1 MIFGIDRDEGGP
13 VPTVP
18 PPGWVRASRTVL
30 SGVVRR
36 PDDLRVLCE
45 LGFPQG
51 PFRMAPPLAAEDCAV
66 ERSTLVHLGD
76 GTVHA
81 FPDEIALFPGDFR
94 PVHADLSSLR
104 HLLGLLHRRKL
115 RVARECTGGDQR
127 APYAELAGFA
137 DGVRAEF
144 DGADPAVF
152 SEDSPWTYF
161 FGDLEGGLYG
171 AYYYRL
177 EREWDRAVRRRGTG
191 AFRTGTVPAG
201 QASWAQLQDGW
212 SSMSDSAA
220 RDRDAAE
227 TESALSHPPVA
238 PDASAAYGSHP
249 DQLIDFYAPR
259 DGRTGAP
266 VVVVLH
272 GGAWRAP
279 YDRQHVSPFAD
290 FLARRGFAVASVE
303 YRRGSEIPQQRGAGP
318 VAGRWPETFDDVA
331 AAMDALPA
339 LLARELPQADARRI
353 VVTGHSAGGQLA
365 LWAAA
370 RHVLPE
376 GSPWR
381 LPAAPQLRGV
391 VALAPIADFATAVGL
406 DVCSGA
412 VGQFLGREEDFGER
426 APHADPAVL
435 LPTGIATTV
444 VQGTTDVDVPQAV
457 AEAFVDAAAKAGETV
472 GLTLLPDVGH
482 YPLIDPAA
490 DACAVV
496 AEELA
501 QLAW

>member
-1 MIFGIDRDEGGP
+1 
-13 VPTVP
+13 
-18 PPGWVRASRTVL
+18 
-30 SGVVRR
+30 
-36 PDDLRVLCE
+36 
-45 LGFPQG
+45 
-51 PFRMAPPLAAEDCAV
+51 
-66 ERSTLVHLGD
+66 
-76 GTVHA
+76 
-81 FPDEIALFPGDFR
+81 
-94 PVHADLSSLR
+94 
-104 HLLGLLHRRKL
+104 
-115 RVARECTGGDQR
+115 
-127 APYAELAGFA
+127 
-137 DGVRAEF
+137 
-144 DGADPAVF
+144 
-152 SEDSPWTYF
+152 
-161 FGDLEGGLYG
+161 
-171 AYYYRL
+171 
-177 EREWDRAVRRRGTG
+177 
-191 AFRTGTVPAG
+191 
-201 QASWAQLQDGW
+201 
-212 SSMSDSAA
+212 MSDSAA

-227 TESALSHPPVA
+227 AESAFSHPPVA

-259 DGRTGAP
+259 DGRAGAP

-272 GGAWRAP
+272 GGSWRAP

-303 YRRGSEIPQQRGAGP
+303 YRRGSEIPQQRGSGP

-339 LLARELPQADARRI
+339 LLARELPEADARRI

-381 LPAAPQLRGV
+381 LPAPPQLRGV
-391 VALAPIADFATAVGL
+391 VALAPIADFTSSVEL

-412 VGQFLGREEDFGER
+412 VGQLLGGEEDFAER
-426 APHADPAVL
+426 AAHADPAVL

-444 VQGTTDVDVPQAV
+444 VQGTTDFDVPQAV

>member
-1 MIFGIDRDEGGP
+1 
-13 VPTVP
+13 
-18 PPGWVRASRTVL
+18 
-30 SGVVRR
+30 
-36 PDDLRVLCE
+36 
-45 LGFPQG
+45 
-51 PFRMAPPLAAEDCAV
+51 
-66 ERSTLVHLGD
+66 
-76 GTVHA
+76 
-81 FPDEIALFPGDFR
+81 
-94 PVHADLSSLR
+94 
-104 HLLGLLHRRKL
+104 
-115 RVARECTGGDQR
+115 
-127 APYAELAGFA
+127 
-137 DGVRAEF
+137 
-144 DGADPAVF
+144 
-152 SEDSPWTYF
+152 
-161 FGDLEGGLYG
+161 
-171 AYYYRL
+171 
-177 EREWDRAVRRRGTG
+177 
-191 AFRTGTVPAG
+191 
-201 QASWAQLQDGW
+201 
-212 SSMSDSAA
+212 MSDSAA

-227 TESALSHPPVA
+227 AESAFSHPPVV

-259 DGRTGAP
+259 DGRSGAP

-303 YRRGSEIPQQRGAGP
+303 YRRGGGIPQQRGAGP
-318 VAGRWPETFDDVA
+318 VAGRWPATFDDVA
-331 AAMDALPA
+331 AAMDALPE
-339 LLARELPQADARRI
+339 LLARELPQADGRRT
-353 VVTGHSAGGQLA
+353 VLTGHSAGGQLA

-370 RHVLPE
+370 RHVLPA

-381 LPAAPQLRGV
+381 LPAPPQLRGV
-391 VALAPIADFATAVGL
+391 VALAPIADFATAVAL

-412 VGQFLGREEDFGER
+412 VGQFLGRAEDFGER
-426 APHADPAVL
+426 AAHADPAVL

-472 GLTLLPDVGH
+472 GLTLLPEVGH
-482 YPLIDPAA
+482 YPLVDPAA